1 MSTGIFSPVT
11 TPSLLYPQLGFKP
24 HKKYYQCPKCQGNM
38 RTRLAVQIVRKEDM
52 VFGFKCEDCGKNWFI
67 SSKLI
72 FNNILEEQILRIANF
87 TKQTGKEFGAFIVK
101 TKNGIRLD
109 MIEIGEDLSIS
120 FQQTHELPPG
130 EKIVGTFHCHPKT
143 DEFSDYD
150 IGSFL
155 HDDFE
160 KISVVNGA
168 KGTIT
173 VMVKT
178 PDTIQIEDIRKWI
191 EENQLLNLKD
201 KGKMFKF
208 LVFKGKTNNLQLVT
222 GITDNPLQSL
232 ESLLRKI
239 D

>member
-1 MSTGIFSPVT
+1 MNPVT
-11 TPSLLYPQLGFKP
+11 TPSLLYPQFGSKP

-72 FNNILEEQILRIANF
+72 LNDILEEQILRIANF
-87 TKQTGKEFGAFIVK
+87 TKQTGKEFGAFIIK
-101 TKNGIRLD
+101 TPNGIRLD
-109 MIEIGEDLSIS
+109 MIEIGEDLSVT
-120 FQQTHELPPG
+120 FQQTHELNKG
-130 EKIVGTFHCHPKT
+130 EKIIGTVHYHPVT
-143 DEFSDYD
+143 DSPSDWD

-160 KISVVNGA
+160 RISVVGGA

-178 PDTIQIEDIRKWI
+178 LDTIKIDDVRKWI
-191 EENQLLNLKD
+191 EENQLLSLKD

-222 GITDNPLQSL
+222 GITDATIQSL
-232 ESLLRKI
+232 EGLLRKI
-239 D
+239 E

>member
-1 MSTGIFSPVT
+1 MNPVT
-11 TPSLLYPQLGFKP
+11 TPSLLYPQFGNFKP

-72 FNNILEEQILRIANF
+72 LNDILEEQIARVANF

-109 MIEIGEDLSIS
+109 IINIGEDLSVS
-120 FQQTHELPPG
+120 FKQTHELAPG
-130 EKIVGTFHCHPKT
+130 EKIIGTWHAHPVSN
-143 DEFSDYD
+143 EPSDYD

-160 KISVVNGA
+160 RISIVSGA
-168 KGTIT
+168 KGTIN

-191 EENQLLNLKD
+191 EENQLLSLKD

-208 LVFKGKTNNLQLVT
+208 LVFKGKTNNLQLVS

-239 D
+239 E